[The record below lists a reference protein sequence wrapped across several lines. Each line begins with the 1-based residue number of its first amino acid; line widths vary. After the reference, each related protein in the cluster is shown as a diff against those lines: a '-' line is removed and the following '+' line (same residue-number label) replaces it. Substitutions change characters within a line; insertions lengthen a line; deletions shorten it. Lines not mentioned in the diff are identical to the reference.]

1 MRLAS
6 LKNSPQAPTRKK
18 SHVSESPSPPRRGL
32 RRRLLTPLLAVAAVG
47 LMVTGAALV
56 NSEPDAPTDLA
67 GNAVTY
73 ETDATPPPK
82 VTEKMD
88 AVEDAGDRFAVPSVD
103 LDVHLGALTM
113 TDGTITPP
121 GFTSAYLVRNLGV
134 SLEDAAEGTVFVV
147 MHSLRGGGV
156 GPGNYLIDVENETA
170 AVDPGATV
178 TVGDRSYT
186 VTGDLAITKTGIQDS
201 ASVWQSVPGKLV
213 IITCLQRPEGGP
225 SQENIVITAT
235 LNP

>member
-1 MRLAS
+1 
-6 LKNSPQAPTRKK
+6 
-18 SHVSESPSPPRRGL
+18 
-32 RRRLLTPLLAVAAVG
+32 
-47 LMVTGAALV
+47 MVTGAALV
-56 NSEPDAPTDLA
+56 NSDPDEPTDLA

-73 ETDATPPPK
+73 ETDATPPPE

-88 AVEDAGDRFAVPSVD
+88 AVDDAGDRFAVPSAD
-103 LDVHLGALTM
+103 LDVPLGALTM
-113 TDGTITPP
+113 TSGTITPP

-201 ASVWQSVPGKLV
+201 ESVWQNVPGKLV